1 MLVKAEAKA
10 GWLGSITERK
20 PTRPPTFKE
29 ENSKRVLKI
38 NRQLK
43 KLKRKIKVN
52 ISQKLKTRRFHRQ
65 SNQYP
70 HQIRSM
76 GQIWEL
82 EH

>member
-20 PTRPPTFKE
+20 PTRPATFTE
-29 ENSKRVLKI
+29 ENGKNRVLKI
-38 NRQLK
+38 NKQLK
-43 KLKRKIKVN
+43 KLKRKKKLN
-52 ISQKLKTRRFHRQ
+52 ISQKLKTKRFHTQ

-76 GQIWEL
+76 GQI
-82 EH
+82 